1 MIRKLLALTFLFL
14 FSLSLVACSPLKNEK
29 ENTSEKEKTQ
39 TIKYLQMPE
48 NVKMA
53 SQTYR
58 PDTDNGNITVITKL
72 GNNMLRTDVT
82 THGEDMIPDNNKTCH
97 YYQYKGNNLWDVYY
111 KNNRQ
116 VWELSQKDLTSEKV
130 DAMVNI
136 FRVYDYITKPAPD
149 CQHETV
155 YVEGL
160 GDVDTQIVHNADAA
174 NGGKV
179 LYFYAES
186 IHRYVKT
193 ISDVDSSTSLL
204 TLYDTNVT
212 SFEMDVPA

>member
-1 MIRKLLALTFLFL
+1 
-14 FSLSLVACSPLKNEK
+14 
-29 ENTSEKEKTQ
+29 
-39 TIKYLQMPE
+39 
-48 NVKMA
+48 
-53 SQTYR
+53 
-58 PDTDNGNITVITKL
+58 
-72 GNNMLRTDVT
+72 
-82 THGEDMIPDNNKTCH
+82 MIPDNNKTCH

-116 VWELSQKDLTSEKV
+116 VWELSQKGLSSEKV

-160 GDVDTQIVHNADAA
+160 GNVDTQIVHNADAA

-186 IHRYVKT
+186 IDRYVKT
-193 ISDVDSSTSLL
+193 ISDIDSSTSLL

-212 SFEMDVPA
+212 TFEMDVPT